1 MDFMMTSIPM
11 FFFFV
16 FILVAIKREDV
27 QDKRESR
34 IYPEFI
40 QMWWRNKGLCSV
52 TWYLSKDSVIEAVSK
67 REFQSKKLNTGNM
80 IRTHSYLS

>member
-1 MDFMMTSIPM
+1 MMTSIPM

-40 QMWWRNKGLCSV
+40 QMWWRNKGVCSV

-67 REFQSKKLNTGNM
+67 REFQSKNLNTGNM